1 MSPRTSSPK
10 RKALPPPT
18 PSEAAFERLL
28 GAFDEEKSEASVF
41 VDALFSSSARYFER
55 ERYENIGDAAEFN
68 TKLAGVSFEGRQDIA
83 AGLRPGMVLELRRQ
97 ADNPHDRNAIA
108 AFYGRLQLGF
118 LNRKMAEKLAPLI
131 DSDGRRYAA
140 EVTAITG
147 GRAGR
152 SFGINVRVRR
162 DDALRAPTQLAA
174 TKTSAGAEEI
184 RRALIGEHPMREPQ
198 ALVIERIESGR
209 NTLAVMGTGRGKSLC
224 FQYPATLRAMER
236 GDKTLVIYPLRALAN
251 DQFEA
256 MQRRIAPL
264 GLRIFRANGA
274 IDGEQRA
281 ALMAALDAGEWDLI
295 CSTPEFVEFHI
306 ERFAAPQ
313 SRPSLLV
320 IDEGHHLY
328 ESRNRAAYAN
338 LPRML
343 IKLGTPQILAL
354 TATATDEA
362 FAHVQ
367 RELDIDAWVIDAT
380 VRENLHVV
388 DARGTSDKEAYLI
401 DAIGEGGKAIVYCNS
416 RSGATNVAQRL
427 RVAFGN
433 DVAFYHAGLGSPE
446 RSQVEDYFRDG
457 SLRIVVA
464 TSAFGEGIDLPD
476 VRHVFLYHLSFDFT
490 QFNQQSGR
498 AGRDGADARIHL
510 LFGETDKVINE
521 FLIECEAPKLA
532 TLREIYKTLK
542 GFARDGVTRVD
553 NDTVA
558 ATLDHRMVKPATIAV
573 ALRIFADAG
582 LAETGIDEDGRY
594 VRLQQVSGKID
605 MTQNARFAEGEAE
618 RESFERFC
626 SLVLTAPAE
635 TLERIINRPIYPQSV
650 ALIK

>member
-1 MSPRTSSPK
+1 VSPRTSSPK
-10 RKALPPPT
+10 AKALPPPT

-28 GAFDEEKSEASVF
+28 TTFDQEKSESSTF
-41 VDALFSSSARYFER
+41 VDALFAKADRYLER
-55 ERYENIGDAAEFN
+55 ERYANIGDALEFN

-83 AGLRPGMVLELRRQ
+83 AGLRSGTVLELQRQ
-97 ADNPHDRNAIA
+97 PDNAHDPNAIA
-108 AFYGRLQLGF
+108 VFYGRLQLGF

-147 GRAGR
+147 GRGGR

-162 DDALRAPTQLAA
+162 EDRLRMPECNVAVR
-174 TKTSAGAEEI
+174 TSAGAEEI
-184 RRALIGEHPMREPQ
+184 RRALIGEHFLREAQ
-198 ALVIERIESGR
+198 ALVIERVESGR

-224 FQYPATLRAMER
+224 FQYPAALRALER
-236 GDKTLVIYPLRALAN
+236 AGKTLVIYPLRALAN

-256 MQRRIAPL
+256 MQRRLAPA

-274 IDGEQRA
+274 IDGEERA
-281 ALMAALDAGEWDLI
+281 ALMAALESGEWDLI
-295 CSTPEFVEFHI
+295 CSTPEFIEFHI
-306 ERFAAPQ
+306 ERFGAER
-313 SRPSLLV
+313 SRPSLV
-320 IDEGHHLY
+320 VVDEGHHVY

-338 LPRML
+338 LAGVL
-343 IKLGTPQILAL
+343 VKLGTPQVLAL

-367 RELDIDAWVIDAT
+367 RELGIEAWVIDAT

-388 DARGTSDKEAYLI
+388 DARGTADKEAYLI
-401 DAIGEGGKAIVYCNS
+401 DAIDENGKAIVYCNS

-433 DVAFYHAGLGSPE
+433 EVAFYHAGLGAAE
-446 RSQVEDYFRDG
+446 RAQVEDYFRDG

-490 QFNQQSGR
+490 QFNQQAGR
-498 AGRDGADARIHL
+498 AGRDGADAHIHL
-510 LFGETDKVINE
+510 LFGQTDKAINE
-521 FLIECEAPKLA
+521 FLIECEAPRLS
-532 TLREIYKTLK
+532 TLREIYRALK
-542 GFARDGVTRVD
+542 GFAKSGVTRVD

-558 ATLDHRMVKPATIAV
+558 VMLDNRMVKPGTIAV

-582 LAETGIDEDGRY
+582 LAEAGIDEDGRY
-594 VRLQQVSGKID
+594 IRLLEVPGKID
-605 MTQNARFAEGEAE
+605 LTQNARFAEGEAE

-626 SLVLTAPAE
+626 SLVLSAPCE
-635 TLERIINRPIYPQSV
+635 TLERIINRPIYPQTV
-650 ALIK
+650 PLIN